1 MDEKDWEVDQ
11 DGNPRDPWQFTNYI
25 PFMSETGELFTFAT
39 GSKSGLNAIGDL
51 LRGYLASK
59 RKYPNDHLKVAI
71 GVGSFK
77 TKKYGRIK
85 HPEFTIIGHT
95 PKAEFNEALTNAGV
109 FVPDADVPS
118 AEPVKQLKDEL
129 NDEIPTFGG
138 SPSRG
143 TSRTSNSPTSP
154 WAKNA

>member
-77 TKKYGRIK
+77 TKKCGRIK

-138 SPSRG
+138 SPEPG
-143 TSRTSNSPTSP
+143 DFEDLELADKPVGE
-154 WAKNA
+154 NA